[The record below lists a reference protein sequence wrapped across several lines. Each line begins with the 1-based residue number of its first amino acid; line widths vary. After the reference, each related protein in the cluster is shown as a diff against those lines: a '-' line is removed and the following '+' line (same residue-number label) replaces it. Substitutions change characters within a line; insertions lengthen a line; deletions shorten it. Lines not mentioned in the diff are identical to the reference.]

1 MLLLFLAILD
11 FFAFRAQIQPKLKC
25 EVLSQALMNN
35 MHKTILY
42 GAHVSGIWC
51 LNETKV
57 EELLYL
63 LVFDW
68 SLEVNDD
75 LGIKNRLHVLECGPG
90 ALPGSVAFLI

>member
-1 MLLLFLAILD
+1 M
-11 FFAFRAQIQPKLKC
+11 
-25 EVLSQALMNN
+25 
-35 MHKTILY
+35 
-42 GAHVSGIWC
+42 
-51 LNETKV
+51 NETKV

-90 ALPGSVAFLI
+90 ALPGSVAFFNLGLWRNNSELHAVEF